1 MNTFFSNTFKN
12 LRTPQRQKVTPFADK
27 LSHLIFKVI
36 FKYIK
41 SLRIVALNNLSNGW
55 TVKFSSVS
63 VDNKKLNT
71 GRATQNNEISV
82 KILKQNAD
90 IFSDYICI
98 FFPSFLQVK
107 LNIQIFLNKLFNSK
121 YSIQEWTK

>member
-1 MNTFFSNTFKN
+1 MGEQLNFQV
-12 LRTPQRQKVTPFADK
+12 LV
-27 LSHLIFKVI
+27 LII
-36 FKYIK
+36 
-41 SLRIVALNNLSNGW
+41 
-55 TVKFSSVS
+55 
-63 VDNKKLNT
+63 KKLNT

-107 LNIQIFLNKLFNSK
+107 LNIQIFLNKL
-121 YSIQEWTK
+121 I